1 MMIMEIFLAQFS
13 IEFIIDMD
21 FIILLIKLKLILDM
35 LRSAILYLITT
46 NLLQIILNKL
56 LQSMI
61 LLIMKG
67 IVKKDIPKDICLVH
81 SEGKQLILM
90 LLPSIQHMIGIQMV
104 QE

>member
-1 MMIMEIFLAQFS
+1 MIMEIFLVQFS

-21 FIILLIKLKLILDM
+21 FIILLMKLKLMLDM
-35 LRSAILYLITT
+35 LRSAILYHITT
-46 NLLQIILNKL
+46 NILQIIPNKL

-61 LLIMKG
+61 LLIMKV
-67 IVKKDIPKDICLVH
+67 IMKKDIHKDICLVH

-90 LLPSIQHMIGIQMV
+90 LLPSIRHMIGIQMV